1 VAPGGV
7 RWGPLEPGDRAD
19 AEAMLTSAEVH
30 DRTGPRIL
38 HGWRHQLGPSTDNPS
53 YTRAARAADGTM
65 VALGWLSTRP
75 HDDPPRRIFLAGAV
89 HPDHRGRGLGHALL
103 EWQLDVAR
111 GWQRETGG
119 DQIAVLASAPPSQ
132 GDARRLLAGAGFEP
146 VRVFAELTRALPATG
161 ALSSSPES
169 RALSSS
175 KGIPGITLERF
186 STDRA
191 EDVRRALNAAFAEHW
206 GARPVL
212 TGPWQSLLATDTFR
226 PDWSWVA
233 LDESSEVAGFVLNS
247 AEPHPDHGPVGW
259 TDQLGVLP
267 PWRGRGLGRA
277 LMVASLAAFEDAGL
291 RMAGLGLDTQNPF
304 GAPALYAALGYRRG
318 HEVHLF
324 MRSEPALQTHAAR

>member
-1 VAPGGV
+1 MVAAGGV

-19 AEAMLTSAEVH
+19 AEAMLTHAEVH

-38 HGWRHQLGPSTDNPS
+38 HGWRHQLGPPTDHPS
-53 YTRAARAADGTM
+53 YTRSARTVDGTM

-75 HDDPPRRIFLAGAV
+75 DDDPPRRIFLAGAV
-89 HPDHRGRGLGHALL
+89 HPGHRGRGLGHALL

-119 DQIAVLASAPPSQ
+119 AAMAVMASAPPSQ
-132 GDARRLLAGAGFEP
+132 DDARRLLAGAGFEP
-146 VRVFAELTRALPATG
+146 VRVFAELTRALPAAG
-161 ALSSSPES
+161 ALSP
-169 RALSSS
+169 S
-175 KGIPGITLERF
+175 KGIPGITIERF
-186 STDRA
+186 SADRA
-191 EDVRRALNAAFAEHW
+191 EDVRLALNAAFAEHW
-206 GARPVL
+206 GARPMKA
-212 TGPWQSLLATDTFR
+212 GPWQSLLASASFR

-233 LDESSEVAGFVLNS
+233 LEGPSEVAGFVLNS
-247 AEPHPDHGPVGW
+247 AEPHPDHGPIGW

-277 LMVASLAAFEDAGL
+277 LIVASLVAFEEAGL

-324 MRSEPALQTHAAR
+324 MRSERSTASR